1 MSLFQHQAVSGGPE
15 TGFWDACD
23 RVVTPV
29 NSFEIKGLRGRTGGI
44 CDQTKKVHK
53 RSQKLAKRG
62 FALLEK
68 PGGERRYGLLMM
80 PFSLTRF
87 FPALLAGSLIFS
99 LQVPTQAGAQSL
111 AAGTGAILLEKWDA
125 KRAGDRVMAGLVNT
139 TEPQVKGAHDAEM
152 VIVNGRAYIVA
163 EANDVRGGESAEWPF
178 VYVTLSVVN
187 VKSLAVEK
195 KVSFAKSEQV
205 FENVTLPVGACF
217 VPRILQKDARTLR
230 VYFASEEPKK
240 RQAQTWF
247 LDYDL
252 EKQAFENRLYKARIT
267 TAAGTHDM
275 QPQYFLADAAAQ
287 GFTRPAVDFGLYLF
301 DSFKVFDGRTYV
313 ALNNYPGGQNALA
326 VVNEAK
332 DTFEVIGHYNEPGT
346 LKLTESAVNRLPD
359 GTWMTICRQEGGN
372 RNYTFSTSRDGRTW
386 TPNEHKPWVPN
397 GTSSKPT
404 FDQMKGLYWLG
415 WQEETTINKVSRS
428 VFNLDVSRDGVNW
441 VRKYRFETEKSFQYP
456 VFHEYEGRIYL
467 SVTQGDTDP
476 SRKERIM
483 FGVLE

>member
-1 MSLFQHQAVSGGPE
+1 
-15 TGFWDACD
+15 
-23 RVVTPV
+23 
-29 NSFEIKGLRGRTGGI
+29 
-44 CDQTKKVHK
+44 
-53 RSQKLAKRG
+53 
-62 FALLEK
+62 
-68 PGGERRYGLLMM
+68 
-80 PFSLTRF
+80 
-87 FPALLAGSLIFS
+87 
-99 LQVPTQAGAQSL
+99 
-111 AAGTGAILLEKWDA
+111 
-125 KRAGDRVMAGLVNT
+125 MAGLVNT

-163 EANDVRGGESAEWPF
+163 EANDVRGGESADWPF
-178 VYVTLSVVN
+178 VYVTLAVVN
-187 VKSLAVEK
+187 VKTLAVEK
-195 KVSFAKSEQV
+195 KVCFAKSEQV

-252 EKQAFENRLYKARIT
+252 EKQAFENRLHKARIT

-275 QPQYFLADAAAQ
+275 QPQYFHADAAAQ
-287 GFTRPAVDFGLYLF
+287 GFARPAVDFGLYLF

-332 DTFEVIGHYNEPGT
+332 DTFEVLGHYNEPGT

-359 GTWMTICRQEGGN
+359 STWMAICRQEGGN

-386 TPNEHKPWVPN
+386 TPNEHKSWVPN

-415 WQEETTINKVSRS
+415 WQEDTKINNVSRS
-428 VFNLDVSRDGVNW
+428 VFNLDVSPDGVNW
-441 VRKYRFETEKSFQYP
+441 QRKYRFETEKSFQYP
-456 VFHEYEGRIYL
+456 VFREYEGRLYL